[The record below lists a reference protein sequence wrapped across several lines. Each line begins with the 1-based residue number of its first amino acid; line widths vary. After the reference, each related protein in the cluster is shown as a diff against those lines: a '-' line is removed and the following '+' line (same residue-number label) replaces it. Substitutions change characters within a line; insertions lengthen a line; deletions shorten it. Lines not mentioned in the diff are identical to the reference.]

1 VSAVQSGRKLRHG
14 LQKDGARMSQRREGG
29 DGGGFARR
37 SFSVDDLRLCTSA
50 AQDMSGSVQIRAAAD
65 SRRVMSVQFVGT
77 VGGLRIK
84 LLQLING
91 QVQEFELARLSYRN
105 LAACWAWER
114 NDMFV
119 IAAVEDATSFRLFHE
134 IYCWPQDISRND
146 WLAFFESKSVR
157 TMTVQRCKMSAAC
170 VSADAL
176 FRPFHLSSRRNSYL
190 CHHGR
195 MLRLL
200 VLLVLLALLDGIP
213 CLLLVPCGA
222 APGRCCQSAH
232 AAALKHCAAAS
243 RRRTP
248 SCQ

>member
-1 VSAVQSGRKLRHG
+1 
-14 LQKDGARMSQRREGG
+14 MSQRREGG

-77 VGGLRIK
+77 VGGLRIN

-91 QVQEFELARLSYRN
+91 QVQVFELARLSYRN

-146 WLAFFESKSVR
+146 WLAFFESKGVR
-157 TMTVQRCKMSAAC
+157 SMTVHEAALQDGRELRQRRDSLSALSPIPETQQLSMSSC
-170 VSADAL
+170 TD
-176 FRPFHLSSRRNSYL
+176 
-190 CHHGR
+190 
-195 MLRLL
+195 
-200 VLLVLLALLDGIP
+200 
-213 CLLLVPCGA
+213 
-222 APGRCCQSAH
+222 APGAPGAPERHSVPASG
-232 AAALKHCAAAS
+232 AMRSSPRTVLPERTRSSLEALCRS
-243 RRRTP
+243 V
-248 SCQ
+248 S